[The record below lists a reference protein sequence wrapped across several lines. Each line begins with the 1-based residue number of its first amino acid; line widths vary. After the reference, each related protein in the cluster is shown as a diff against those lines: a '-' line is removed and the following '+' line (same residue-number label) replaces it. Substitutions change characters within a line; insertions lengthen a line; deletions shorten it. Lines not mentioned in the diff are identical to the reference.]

1 MKSSTQVDSVVFQ
14 LTPTRTRFE
23 LVISANGKTEKVA
36 SGLLNPYLAHLKTAQ
51 EQMSKGGYSIILQP
65 DPGINATWFTKGTI
79 ERFVR
84 FVNTPEILERVYT
97 VESEILQIEEAIAIQ
112 SNNNIGLSTGVEEHR
127 VKPLESIEGKRATP
141 DSYEEKSIILY
152 APDARPPEV
161 NGSAVQEGHPKG
173 QLLKVL
179 ETRKTVLQKEQGMAF
194 ARAVAAGFNIDDMA
208 PLLSFSESFGASRL
222 RDACVKF
229 TELWKRKHEN
239 GQWLEIEATEP
250 LAGRSDFSAMKELK
264 GAWSGISENNGK
276 TGVESSTDEKPP
288 MDQQTPGRQEY
299 VQAQFPHPMFP
310 PWPIHSPSGSMPAFQ
325 GYAMQ
330 GMAYY
335 PHYPSS
341 SPFFQQPY
349 PSMEDLKLDDGRR
362 IQRRHSMDSQN
373 GSDNRK
379 LERAKPQGD
388 MELENETS
396 VSPKS
401 RKKSSRSSKKQ
412 SGMVVIRNIN
422 YITPKKRNSSDSD
435 SQSEMDK
442 EDGDS
447 VQNSLRSSKRKG
459 NRMKPVDLLN
469 SFDKEETVS
478 GKETDGGHWQAFQ
491 NYLLRGAEEEERK
504 MDQGIF
510 SAGKEVQGKRRP
522 NRAGEDP
529 LVFGGR
535 ETGQYKERNTTDM
548 HASGGRML
556 KAQSNDH
563 SLISKNCDHSVD
575 GRILSDGL
583 HYTEVDG
590 SVYRSSMND
599 DFIVDR
605 EKNQSDFTN
614 SQSDALAVNAFD
626 RSSKSLER
634 RSSNKT
640 DDDSYIVP
648 FRSTSVTQ
656 VGTDDHNAINMD
668 PEFSLSLQKAGTT
681 SNRVGSQVNYETN
694 DLTLM
699 PWRGAEMG
707 SIGYDPALDYEMQVH
722 AENGT
727 SVDKKNK
734 EGMKGSKKPD
744 IRKPKLIAD
753 PLDKKKTV
761 GPMRKEKPSKMSPL
775 DEAKARAER
784 LRTYKADLQKM
795 KKEKE
800 EAEIRRLEA
809 LKMERQK
816 RIAARSSSG
825 PAQSSMAAQSR
836 KQLPLK
842 LSPSSHK
849 GSKFTDAEPGLS
861 SPLQR
866 SIRAPPVGSAAS
878 LKNPK
883 PSKLN
888 TGTNSSANR
897 LSKSA
902 PSLAVPKKDIISVT
916 PDAKASM
923 ARIRRLSEP
932 KINGSARLPSVKSR
946 NSEPSSKTKV
956 FRGPESR
963 KISAIVNYDKSKIA
977 SLPELKIKATKAHN
991 ITHSKSGGNEMT
1003 QKVNGSISSTTDV
1016 TELNK
1021 NPDKV
1026 PYDVNGDDGT
1036 VIEKTIVMLEREKP
1050 SVPIVNSSE
1059 RTAIEQKG
1067 DDGFYN
1073 IGRKTKKMVSDYVV
1087 PRALVSSVDTL
1098 DKEQCIQQRSRAYEV
1113 NVSNTEK
1120 ESLKITNSSVTGKPY
1135 QAPFGRVSSSEASQ
1149 NEVLENSR
1157 APPTR
1162 LQAAAT
1168 ESESV
1173 RARVA
1178 DSKNLKLEK
1187 IPEVSDKPQ
1196 VKESSKGFRRL
1207 LKFGRKNHSSA
1218 TSKPCIESDSVG
1230 VNGSPGDEVVANPA
1244 SSSKV
1249 RTLKNLLS
1257 QDENPTTSSTPKKS
1271 ARSFSLLS
1279 PFKSKTSEKKLTS

>member
-1 MKSSTQVDSVVFQ
+1 MKSSTQLDSVVFQ

-23 LVISANGKTEKVA
+23 LVIYANGKTEKVA
-36 SGLLNPYLAHLKTAQ
+36 SGLLSPYIAHLKTAQ

-65 DPGINATWFTKGTI
+65 DHGNNATWFTKGTI

-112 SNNNIGLSTGVEEHR
+112 SNNNIWLSTGVEEHH
-127 VKPLESIEGKRATP
+127 VKPSESIEGKRATP
-141 DSYEEKSIILY
+141 DSYEEKAIILY
-152 APDARPPEV
+152 APDAPSPEV
-161 NGSAVQEGHPKG
+161 NGSAVQEGNPKV

-208 PLLSFSESFGASRL
+208 PLMLFSESFGASRL

-250 LAGRSDFSAMKELK
+250 MAGRSDFSAMEKLK
-264 GAWSGISENNGK
+264 GALSGISENNGR
-276 TGVESSTDEKPP
+276 TGVESSTVEKPP

-299 VQAQFPHPMFP
+299 SQAQFPHPMFP
-310 PWPIHSPSGSMPAFQ
+310 PWPIPSPQGGIPAFQ

-349 PSMEDLKLDDGRR
+349 PSMEDPKLDDGRR
-362 IQRRHSMDSQN
+362 IQRQHSMDGQN
-373 GSDNRK
+373 GSDAWK
-379 LERAKPQGD
+379 LERAKPQD
-388 MELENETS
+388 DTELENGTS
-396 VSPKS
+396 VSSKS
-401 RKKSSRSSKKQ
+401 RKKSSRSGKKQ

-435 SQSEMDK
+435 SQSHSSSEMGE

-447 VQNSLRSSKRKG
+447 VQENSLRSSKRKG
-459 NRMKPVDLLN
+459 NRMKPVNLLN
-469 SFDKEETVS
+469 SFDREETVS
-478 GKETDGGHWQAFQ
+478 GKETGGGHWQAFQ

-522 NRAGEDP
+522 NGAGEDP
-529 LVFGGR
+529 SVFGGR

-556 KAQSNDH
+556 KAPSNDH

-575 GRILSDGL
+575 GRILADGL

-590 SVYRSSMND
+590 RRVYRSSMND

-605 EKNQSDFTN
+605 QKNQS
-614 SQSDALAVNAFD
+614 QSDPLAVNGFEC
-626 RSSKSLER
+626 SSKSLER
-634 RSSNKT
+634 SSSKT

-656 VGTDDHNAINMD
+656 VGTDDCNAINMD
-668 PEFSLSLQKAGTT
+668 SEFSLSLQKAATT
-681 SNRVGSQVNYETN
+681 SNRVGSQVNYETD

-699 PWRGAEMG
+699 PQRGTEIG
-707 SIGYDPALDYEMQVH
+707 PIGYDPALDYEMQVH

-727 SVDKKNK
+727 SLDKKNK

-744 IRKPKLIAD
+744 IRKPKVIAD
-753 PLDKKKTV
+753 PLDKKKTT
-761 GPMRKEKPSKMSPL
+761 GPIRKEKPSKLSPL

-800 EAEIRRLEA
+800 EAEIRRLQA

-816 RIAARSSSG
+816 RIVARSSSG
-825 PAQSSMAAQSR
+825 SAPSPMAAQSR
-836 KQLPLK
+836 KQLPSK

-866 SIRAPPVGSAAS
+866 SIRTPPVGSAAS
-878 LKNPK
+878 LKTPK
-883 PSKLN
+883 TSKLN

-902 PSLAVPKKDIISVT
+902 PSLPVPKKDISSVT

-932 KINGSARLPSVKSR
+932 KINGSARVPSVKSR
-946 NSEPSSKTKV
+946 NSEPSSKPKV

-977 SLPELKIKATKAHN
+977 SLPELKIKTTKAPD
-991 ITHSKSGGNEMT
+991 ITCSKSGGNEMT

-1021 NPDKV
+1021 NPDEV
-1026 PYDVNGDDGT
+1026 SYDVNRDDGT
-1036 VIEKTIVMLEREKP
+1036 VIEKTIVMLEHEKP
-1050 SVPIVNSSE
+1050 SVPTVNSSE
-1059 RTAIEQKG
+1059 ITATAQKG
-1067 DDGFYN
+1067 DDGLYK
-1073 IGRKTKKMVSDYVV
+1073 IGRKTEKMVSDYVV
-1087 PRALVSSVDTL
+1087 PCASVSSVDAL
-1098 DKEQCIQQRSRAYEV
+1098 DKEHCIQQRSRSYEV
-1113 NVSNTEK
+1113 QKVNASNTEK
-1120 ESLKITNSSVTGKPY
+1120 ESSKFTSSSVTGKHY
-1135 QAPFGRVSSSEASQ
+1135 QAPFSQVSSSEAPQS
-1149 NEVLENSR
+1149 E
-1157 APPTR
+1157 APTR

-1168 ESESV
+1168 EPENV

-1207 LKFGRKNHSSA
+1207 LKFGRKNHSPA
-1218 TSKPCIESDSVG
+1218 TSEPCIESDSVS
-1230 VNGSPGDEVVANPA
+1230 VNGSLADELVAKPA

-1257 QDENPTTSSTPKKS
+1257 QDESPTASSTPKKS

-1279 PFKSKTSEKKLTS
+1279 PFKSKTNEKKLTA

>member
-1 MKSSTQVDSVVFQ
+1 MKSSTQLDSVVFQ

-36 SGLLNPYLAHLKTAQ
+36 SGLLNPYLAHLMTAQ

-65 DPGINATWFTKGTI
+65 DPGISATWFTKGTI

-112 SNNNIGLSTGVEEHR
+112 SNNNIGLSTSVEEHH

-141 DSYEEKSIILY
+141 DSYEEKAIILY
-152 APDARPPEV
+152 APDARPPEA
-161 NGSAVQEGHPKG
+161 NGSAVQEGNPKS

-208 PLLSFSESFGASRL
+208 HLMSFSKRFGASRL

-229 TELWKRKHEN
+229 TELWKRKHED
-239 GQWLEIEATEP
+239 GQWLEIEATE
-250 LAGRSDFSAMKELK
+250 AMTGRSDFSAMKEIK
-264 GAWSGISENNGK
+264 GAWPGISEDNGK
-276 TGVESSTDEKPP
+276 TAVESSTAEKPP
-288 MDQQTPGRQEY
+288 MDQQTPARQEY
-299 VQAQFPHPMFP
+299 SQARFPHPMFP
-310 PWPIHSPSGSMPAFQ
+310 LWPIQSPPGGMPTFQ

-330 GMAYY
+330 GMSYY
-335 PHYPSS
+335 PHYPGS

-349 PSMEDLKLDDGRR
+349 PSMEDPKLDDGRR
-362 IQRRHSMDSQN
+362 IQRRHSIDSQN
-373 GSDNRK
+373 GSDAWK
-379 LERAKPQGD
+379 LERAKTQD
-388 MELENETS
+388 DTELENGTL

-401 RKKSSRSSKKQ
+401 RKKSSRSGKKQ
-412 SGMVVIRNIN
+412 SGMVVVRNIN

-435 SQSEMDK
+435 SQSHSGSEMDD

-447 VQNSLRSSKRKG
+447 AQKNSLRSSKRKG

-478 GKETDGGHWQAFQ
+478 GKETHGGQWQAFQ
-491 NYLLRGAEEEERK
+491 SYLLRGAEEEERK

-522 NRAGEDP
+522 NRAGEDH
-529 LVFGGR
+529 LVSV
-535 ETGQYKERNTTDM
+535 NTTDM

-556 KAQSNDH
+556 KAPPNDH
-563 SLISKNCDHSVD
+563 SLISKNGDHSVD
-575 GRILSDGL
+575 GRILIDGL
-583 HYTEVDG
+583 HYMEVDG
-590 SVYRSSMND
+590 RRVYRSYTND

-605 EKNQSDFTN
+605 QKNQSDFMN
-614 SQSDALAVNAFD
+614 SQLDPLAINGF
-626 RSSKSLER
+626 E

-640 DDDSYIVP
+640 DDSYIVP
-648 FRSTSVTQ
+648 FRSTSITQ
-656 VGTDDHNAINMD
+656 VGTDDRNAINMD
-668 PEFSLSLQKAGTT
+668 SEFSLSLQKAGTA
-681 SNRVGSQVNYETN
+681 SNRVGSHVNYETN

-699 PWRGAEMG
+699 PQRGTEMG
-707 SIGYDPALDYEMQVH
+707 SIGYDPALDYEMQAH

-727 SVDKKNK
+727 SLDKKNK
-734 EGMKGSKKPD
+734 GGMKGSKKLD
-744 IRKPKLIAD
+744 IRKPKFIAD

-761 GPMRKEKPSKMSPL
+761 GPIRKEKPSKMSPL

-784 LRTYKADLQKM
+784 LRNYKADLQKM

-816 RIAARSSSG
+816 RIASRSSSSG
-825 PAQSSMAAQSR
+825 PVQSSMVTQSR

-866 SIRAPPVGSAAS
+866 SIRTPPVGSPAS
-878 LKNPK
+878 LKTPK

-888 TGTNSSANR
+888 TGTNSNANR
-897 LSKSA
+897 VSKSA
-902 PSLAVPKKDIISVT
+902 PSLPVLKKDISSVT

-932 KINGSARLPSVKSR
+932 KINGSARVPSVKSR
-946 NSEPSSKTKV
+946 NSEPLSKTKV

-963 KISAIVNYDKSKIA
+963 KISAIVNYDNGKIA
-977 SLPELKIKATKAHN
+977 SLPELKIKTTKSPD
-991 ITHSKSGGNEMT
+991 ITLSKSRGNEMT
-1003 QKVNGSISSTTDV
+1003 PEVNGSISSTTDV
-1016 TELNK
+1016 AELNK
-1021 NPDKV
+1021 NADKV
-1026 PYDVNGDDGT
+1026 SYDVNRDDGT
-1036 VIEKTIVMLEREKP
+1036 VIEKTIVMLEREKS
-1050 SVPIVNSSE
+1050 SVPTVNSPE
-1059 RTAIEQKG
+1059 GTATVQKG
-1067 DDGFYN
+1067 DDGFN
-1073 IGRKTKKMVSDYVV
+1073 KIGRKIEKMVSDYAA

-1098 DKEQCIQQRSRAYEV
+1098 DKQHLVQQRSPAYEV
-1113 NVSNTEK
+1113 QKVNASNTEK
-1120 ESLKITNSSVTGKPY
+1120 ELPRVTSSSVTRKPY
-1135 QAPFGRVSSSEASQ
+1135 EAPFARVSSSEPTQ
-1149 NEVLENSR
+1149 TEVPENSR
-1157 APPTR
+1157 ASPTR
-1162 LQAAAT
+1162 LQATVT
-1168 ESESV
+1168 EPESV

-1207 LKFGRKNHSSA
+1207 LKLGRKNHSSA
-1218 TSKPCIESDSVG
+1218 TSEPLINLDGVS
-1230 VNGSPGDEVVANPA
+1230 VNGSMADELAANPA

-1257 QDENPTTSSTPKKS
+1257 QDENPTAGSTPKKS
-1271 ARSFSLLS
+1271 VRSFSLLS
-1279 PFKSKTSEKKLTS
+1279 PFKSKTSEKLTT